1 MESSQLVD
9 LVERLRSI
17 GTDTMD
23 VEVKSAAHEL
33 PRRLARTVSSF
44 ANTHGGTII
53 LGLDESTDFTLVDGF
68 KAKNMADSLAT
79 VCRDHVTPSI
89 SPDIDIVDFEDGQVV
104 VGAIPALAP
113 REQPCYV
120 TAQGK
125 YNGSYTRAHDGN
137 RNLKPY
143 EIDRL
148 EENRQQPEWDL
159 EIVPDATVEDLDREI
174 IEALLGRE
182 RTVHGRIFA
191 RMSDEDA
198 LINLHVLRETADG
211 DVRPTI
217 AGLLTTGIYPQR
229 FFPRLNFTFSSY
241 PGDSKAT
248 GLNNQRFLDNQ
259 SFVGPIPTLIH
270 DCVDAVQRNSRIGG
284 VIDGIFRKDLP
295 DYPPVAVREA
305 ITNALMHRDYSPQA
319 RGAQVQVDMY
329 PDRLEI
335 FNPGGLYGMVTEDTL
350 GKAGVSS
357 TRNQYLSQLLES
369 CPYPGGGYVAENRG
383 SGYQEILSQLDQQL
397 LPPPIPKDSLTGFRL
412 TFPMRKPTAP
422 EKRAHDTVTS
432 RDRII
437 EHASTHATAS
447 SRELAAAAGISVS
460 GARRILQELVGE
472 GILERTQPLRSPKQ
486 RYKLHR

>member
-1 MESSQLVD
+1 
-9 LVERLRSI
+9 
-17 GTDTMD
+17 
-23 VEVKSAAHEL
+23 
-33 PRRLARTVSSF
+33 
-44 ANTHGGTII
+44 
-53 LGLDESTDFTLVDGF
+53 
-68 KAKNMADSLAT
+68 MADSLAT

-229 FFPRLNFTFSSY
+229 FFPRLNVTFSSY

-284 VIDGIFRKDLP
+284 VIDGIF
-295 DYPPVAVREA
+295 
-305 ITNALMHRDYSPQA
+305 
-319 RGAQVQVDMY
+319 
-329 PDRLEI
+329 
-335 FNPGGLYGMVTEDTL
+335 
-350 GKAGVSS
+350 
-357 TRNQYLSQLLES
+357 LSL
-369 CPYPGGGYVAENRG
+369 
-383 SGYQEILSQLDQQL
+383 IH
-397 LPPPIPKDSLTGFRL
+397 I
-412 TFPMRKPTAP
+412 
-422 EKRAHDTVTS
+422 
-432 RDRII
+432 
-437 EHASTHATAS
+437 
-447 SRELAAAAGISVS
+447 
-460 GARRILQELVGE
+460 
-472 GILERTQPLRSPKQ
+472 
-486 RYKLHR
+486 